1 MAKHVFPRKSCAFKI
16 FRVENTFFSRL
27 QRNAKGG
34 AYALKDFLAFHT
46 RKPENTTDVYH
57 FLKIVFR
64 GHALVTYGYQ
74 LEICRADTTRAVAL
88 HQTLFC
94 RPMTS

>member
-1 MAKHVFPRKSCAFKI
+1 MAKHVYPRKSCALKI
-16 FRVENTFFSRL
+16 FRVENFFSRL
-27 QRNAKGG
+27 LRNAKGG
-34 AYALKDFLAFHT
+34 AYALKDFLPFHT

-64 GHALVTYGYQ
+64 GHALETYGNQ
-74 LEICRADTTRAVAL
+74 LKFFCADTIRVMEL

>member
-1 MAKHVFPRKSCAFKI
+1 MAKHVSPRKSCAFKI
-16 FRVENTFFSRL
+16 FRVENTFSRL
-27 QRNAKGG
+27 LRNAKGG

-46 RKPENTTDVYH
+46 HKPENTTNVYH
-57 FLKIVFR
+57 FLKVAFR
-64 GHALVTYGYQ
+64 RHALETYGNQ
-74 LEICRADTTRAVAL
+74 LEFFCTDTISVMGL